1 MATEHVVKLMAG
13 DDLMADAL
21 VEAPAHLLV
30 KYSGLIKGMC
40 DEDGELPEMV
50 PLPNVKGARL
60 RQALSVMAMAHA
72 KPMGEIK
79 RPLVENSL
87 AKSMDH
93 PELVAY
99 ADALST
105 NETMELMMLANYIDF
120 SDLLHLMAAK
130 LATGMKGLTPA
141 QIREKYGIE
150 NDFTPEQEAAIAEEN
165 RWCDV

>member
-1 MATEHVVKLMAG
+1 MADMSAERTVKLMAG
-13 DDLMADAL
+13 DGATVDAP
-21 VEAPAHLLV
+21 VHLLV
-30 KYSGLIKGMC
+30 GYSGLMKGMC
-40 DEDGELPEMV
+40 GENGEMPDMV
-50 PLPNVKGARL
+50 PLPNARGYRL
-60 RQALSVMAMAHA
+60 QQALSVMAMHHT

-79 RPLVENSL
+79 RPLVDNSL

-93 PELVAY
+93 PDLAAY

-105 NETMELMMLANYIDF
+105 EEAMELLMLANYIDCNP
-120 SDLLHLMAAK
+120 LLHLMAAK
-130 LATGMKGLTPA
+130 LATGMRGLTPA